1 MMPHQQ
7 VVATAVPQ
15 YIRCV
20 ACPMVQYVADARLA
34 SVLWWV
40 WVVHPLFG
48 TTGPAGSNHR
58 GMACGDALGFRPPLG
73 S

>member
-1 MMPHQQ
+1 
-7 VVATAVPQ
+7 
-15 YIRCV
+15 
-20 ACPMVQYVADARLA
+20 MVQYVADARLA